1 MSKII
6 LRGVPVDLDSAVGYA
21 FVCDAVRAAEGLIDD
36 AQLMETYELT
46 AEDLRTLTANRTFAR
61 AVQAERNRRVR
72 TGLAARESA
81 AQIFVRAP
89 KVMGKILDDE
99 GASPRHR
106 IEASRELRATA
117 IGSGDAERPTDSERF
132 IIRIDLTAGGGEV
145 HQFDFDKPTKIS
157 ADDSGTPEQPKLPTP
172 ERPKL
177 TIVKGVE
184 DE

>member
-21 FVCDAVRAAEGLIDD
+21 FVCDAVRSAEGLIDD
-36 AQLMETYELT
+36 AQLMETHELT
-46 AEDLRTLTANRTFAR
+46 AEDLRTLAANKTFAR

-81 AQIFVRAP
+81 SGYFIKAP
-89 KVMGKILDDE
+89 KVLDSIMMDE
-99 GASPRHR
+99 QANARHR
-106 IEASRELRATA
+106 IEAVRELRQTA
-117 IGSGDAERPTDSERF
+117 IGSGDAERPMDTERF
-132 IIRIDLTAGGGEV
+132 VIRIDLTAGGGEV
-145 HQFDFDKPTKIS
+145 HHYDFDKPTKIETN
-157 ADDSGTPEQPKLPTP
+157 DTPPEQPKLVGS

-177 TIVKGVE
+177 VIDNEKS

>member
-46 AEDLRTLTANRTFAR
+46 AEDLRTLTANKTFAR

-132 IIRIDLTAGGGEV
+132 IIRIDLTAGGARSTSSILTSQQKSV
-145 HQFDFDKPTKIS
+145 PMIPAHPNS
-157 ADDSGTPEQPKLPTP
+157 RNCR
-172 ERPKL
+172 RPN
-177 TIVKGVE
+177 
-184 DE
+184 DQN